1 MLTGGPSQ
9 KLKKSSVE
17 GLVLTCL
24 NQFSQYVKIARL
36 AQGEDS
42 NKLLDSSMDFT
53 SGDMEGVEEGNV
65 DLQRVQNSVTKNSLL
80 IHFIPRHVSQKL
92 NYFFL
97 LPMRLFLLPVVVQ

>member
-1 MLTGGPSQ
+1 M
-9 KLKKSSVE
+9 E

-53 SGDMEGVEEGNV
+53 CSDMEGVEEGDV
-65 DLQRVQNSVTKNSLL
+65 DLQRVQNSVTKTSLL
-80 IHFIPRHVSQKL
+80 IRFIPRHVSQKL
-92 NYFFL
+92 IYFFL
-97 LPMRLFLLPVVVQ
+97 LPMRLFLLAVVFL

>member
-1 MLTGGPSQ
+1 M
-9 KLKKSSVE
+9 E
-17 GLVLTCL
+17 GLDLTCL

-53 SGDMEGVEEGNV
+53 SSDMEGVEEGNV

-80 IHFIPRHVSQKL
+80 IHFIPRHVSFYRCGYSCSL
-92 NYFFL
+92 
-97 LPMRLFLLPVVVQ
+97 

>member
-1 MLTGGPSQ
+1 M
-9 KLKKSSVE
+9 E

-53 SGDMEGVEEGNV
+53 SSDMEGVEEGNV
-65 DLQRVQNSVTKNSLL
+65 DLQRVQNSVTKNSML
-80 IHFIPRHVSQKL
+80 IHFIPRHVLQKKI
-92 NYFFL
+92 YFFCFYQCDYSCL
-97 LPMRLFLLPVVVQ
+97 L

>member
-1 MLTGGPSQ
+1 M
-9 KLKKSSVE
+9 E
-17 GLVLTCL
+17 GLVITCL

-53 SGDMEGVEEGNV
+53 SSDMEGVEEGNV

-80 IHFIPRHVSQKL
+80 IHFIPRHVSQKVIFIPFTNAVIL
-92 NYFFL
+92 ARCSNPVNSPPSNSFG
-97 LPMRLFLLPVVVQ
+97 LFEKH